1 MANIAND
8 STILDANKDM
18 KKNLTLSEK
27 ESEVPMK
34 WFKETNTVAN
44 PGKFKQN
51 KKLVMTLRSKP
62 TNGIEET

>member
-44 PGKFKQN
+44 PGKF
-51 KKLVMTLRSKP
+51 
-62 TNGIEET
+62 

>member
-18 KKNLTLSEK
+18 KKNPTLSEK

-34 WFKETNTVAN
+34 WFKEANTVAN
-44 PGKFKQN
+44 PGKF
-51 KKLVMTLRSKP
+51 
-62 TNGIEET
+62 

>member
-18 KKNLTLSEK
+18 KKTPTLLEK
-27 ESEVPMK
+27 EREVPLK

-44 PGKFKQN
+44 PGKFQVKQE
-51 KKLVMTLRSKP
+51 V
-62 TNGIEET
+62 GDDFAF